1 MKKILFLNSLYN
13 PNIGGVENSIKELSA
28 IYIKMGYEVSLICS
42 DRNYVD
48 NQILEDNEIVDGI
61 NVFRYKYPYGF
72 FGFFVQFYNILKLIL
87 IKKDTYDL
95 IISRGYVLTF
105 LAALVYGLKVVYIV
119 PAVIYYQNEKSKKK
133 ILDCIIQYLSFL
145 FSKKN
150 YVFTEKVANQ
160 VDKQLFGMK
169 KSEIINVGINVSRFY
184 DKRNMKN
191 SLLEELKIPKD
202 KKVVLCLGRFSE
214 VKNFNMALQA
224 ISFLDESFILLLV
237 GEGPELDA
245 YKKYVEKNNL
255 HKRVLIY
262 GATNKPENFYAIS
275 DIFLMLSRYEAF
287 GQVLLEAT
295 AARNKIVALDC
306 IESKTS
312 VKDIFG
318 NSSFVKYCKK
328 YDPYELSLCISY
340 IYEKQVNVRDYEK
353 VLSNY
358 SWDNMAIRLLHN
370 HKDY

>member
-42 DRNYVD
+42 DRNYVND
-48 NQILEDNEIVDGI
+48 KDLANEETIDGLNI
-61 NVFRYKYPYGF
+61 FRYKYPRSL
-72 FGFFVQFYNILKLIL
+72 FGFFIQFYNILKLML
-87 IKKDTYDL
+87 CKKNHYDL
-95 IISRGYVLTF
+95 IISRGHILTF
-105 LAALVYGLKVVYIV
+105 LAALVYGRKVAYIV
-119 PAVIYYQNEKSKKK
+119 PAVIYYQNENSVKK
-133 ILDCIIQYLSFL
+133 ILDCFIQYLSFI

-150 YVFTEKVANQ
+150 YVFTKKVAQQ
-160 VDKQLFGMK
+160 VNKQLLGLK
-169 KSEIINVGINVSRFY
+169 KSEVINVGVNISRFY
-184 DKRNMKN
+184 DKKIMRN
-191 SLLEELKIPKD
+191 SILEELKIPKD

-237 GEGPELDA
+237 GEGPELET
-245 YKKYVEKNNL
+245 YKKFIEKNNL

-295 AARNKIVALDC
+295 AARNKIVAFDC

-312 VKDIFG
+312 VKEIFG
-318 NSSFVKYCKK
+318 HSSFVKYCKS
-328 YDPYELSLCISY
+328 YDSYELSLCIKE
-340 IYEKQVNVRDYEK
+340 IYYKQVNVSDFDK
-353 VLSNY
+353 IISNY
-358 SWDNMAIRLLHN
+358 SWCDMAEKLLNDN
-370 HKDY
+370 KDY